1 MRAWMVTTGDD
12 GPQATLL
19 DSMTDADLGT
29 EGVLVDVEYSSI
41 NYKDGLALA
50 GRPGVI
56 RQHPLIPGID
66 LVGTVATPLPEPVEG
81 RAWAPGDRV
90 LVNGC
95 GLGESH
101 NGGLAERAR
110 VNADWLVR
118 VPEALSTKQ
127 AAAIGTAGFT

>member
-29 EGVLVDVEYSSI
+29 EGVLVDVQYSSI

-66 LVGTVATPLPEPVEG
+66 LVGTVASAVPGLFQV
-81 RAWAPGDRV
+81 GDRV
-90 LVNGC
+90 LINGC
-95 GLGESH
+95 GIGESH

-127 AAAIGTAGFT
+127 AAAIGTAGFTAMLA

>member
-1 MRAWMVTTGDD
+1 MRAWMVIKGDD

-19 DSMTDADLGT
+19 DSVTDADLGDG
-29 EGVLVDVEYSSI
+29 GVLVDVEYSSI

-66 LVGTVATPLPEPVEG
+66 LVGTVAQSDAP
-81 RAWAPGDRV
+81 RWAAGDRV

-110 VNADWLVR
+110 VNDDWLVR

-127 AAAIGTAGFT
+127 A